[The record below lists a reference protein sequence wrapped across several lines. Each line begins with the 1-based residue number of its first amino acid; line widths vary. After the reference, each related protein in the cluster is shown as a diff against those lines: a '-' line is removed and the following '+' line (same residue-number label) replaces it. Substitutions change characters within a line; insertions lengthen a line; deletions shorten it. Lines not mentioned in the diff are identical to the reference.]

1 MKHFTFLKPMLL
13 LCALI
18 VGVGTSWA
26 QSLKVDFESETSSYS
41 DWTFTDMTSMQTN
54 SNVTAHGGSYFG
66 TTGGKS
72 AVSIQ
77 TKQKIAKPQS
87 ITFFVSKQT
96 TNTTACNWT
105 VLTSSDGETW
115 NQVGAEQSA
124 SSMNRGQWVEVTRDL
139 TDYSN
144 VYVKISY
151 GSNTAVRC
159 IDDITLTFI
168 DDSKANVTLSFPKDA
183 YSADVAEGASS
194 FEAPT
199 ASSVPAITGIT
210 YSSSNP
216 AVATV
221 NETTGAVTLIKK
233 GITTITASFAGND
246 DYNSADV
253 SYTLTV
259 TNSNANDGSETK
271 PFTVEEAVELITALE
286 YGEGNY
292 YVKGIIS
299 KISSTKV
306 LTGGKLTYYISDDGS
321 TTNQLQVFKGK
332 NLGDTEFTA
341 VDEIAVGDAVVVVG
355 PLLLYNNT
363 NPEINDGNYIY
374 SYFTKTV
381 PTIVVEDTEMYVG
394 SEKAVGELF
403 LIDDGYD
410 GDVTLTS
417 DNEGVAKIES
427 GKLIAVAA
435 GTATITVNAT
445 ASDLYKAASETFTV
459 TVKTMDV
466 APEGSVTSYYSL
478 VTESDASTL
487 KAGDKLIVVCESKN
501 RAMAAQSGTKCDYV
515 DVVIS
520 DHTIA
525 TSYSDV
531 NVVTLEAAEG
541 GWYLKTDQGYLT
553 STAAKS
559 IKAEGTTATA
569 SVVTIDIDNDNNA
582 AIDFGEA
589 GTLQYNASSPRFCTY
604 TSTQTAVQIYRLV
617 ESNSFDITM
626 TDAEWRTLVSAADA
640 TLPEGLTA
648 YVVTTNDGTTATL
661 TEAAA
666 IKANTPYILKGAAG
680 DYTLTVADGVE
691 APASNLLQISTE
703 STGNGVYVL
712 ANGTDGVGFYK
723 WNGGS
728 LGAGRVYLP
737 ATAGARDFI
746 GFSFGE
752 ATGINAV
759 ENAKENGAVYNLAGQ
774 RVAQPTR
781 GLYIVNGKKFVVK

>member
-1 MKHFTFLKPMLL
+1 MKHFTFLRPMLL

-18 VGVGTSWA
+18 VGVGSSWA
-26 QSLKVDFESETSSYS
+26 QEVTLWEEDFSSYS
-41 DWTFTDMTSMQTN
+41 AGDVPSGGDYSYVCADGGTATKIYNEKLAGGTAPELLVSKTNGTFTATVPLDN
-54 SNVTAHGGSYFG
+54 
-66 TTGGKS
+66 
-72 AVSIQ
+72 
-77 TKQKIAKPQS
+77 IA
-87 ITFFVSKQT
+87 
-96 TNTTACNWT
+96 
-105 VLTSSDGETW
+105 GE
-115 NQVGAEQSA
+115 
-124 SSMNRGQWVEVTRDL
+124 L
-139 TDYSN
+139 
-144 VYVKISY
+144 
-151 GSNTAVRC
+151 
-159 IDDITLTFI
+159 TLTFYTNKQTI
-168 DDSKANVTLSFPKDA
+168 AVSTTTKGISGSLEEKLAGEHTLTFTGVTADMTEIVIEFKGSGSSNVRLDNIKLVGQKAADPSKQDVTLSFPEA
-183 YSADVAEGASS
+183 SYTADLNDG
-194 FEAPT
+194 FTAPT
-199 ASSVPAITGIT
+199 LTNAANVAVV
-210 YSSSNP
+210 YSSTNE

-221 NETTGAVTLIKK
+221 NETTGAVTLLKK
-233 GITTITASFAGND
+233 GTTTIKATFAGD
-246 DYNSADV
+246 ETYNSAEAE
-253 SYTLTV
+253 YTLTV
-259 TNSNANDGSETK
+259 TNRNANDGSQEK

-299 KISSTKV
+299 KISSTEV

-355 PLLLYNNT
+355 PLLLYKNT

-374 SYFTKTV
+374 SHFTKTV

-459 TVKTMDV
+459 TVKTKDV

-487 KAGDKLIVVCESKN
+487 KAGDKLIVVCESKD

-525 TSYSDV
+525 TSSFDV

-589 GTLQYNASSPRFCTY
+589 GKLQYNASSPRFCTY

-626 TDAEWRTLVSAADA
+626 TGAEWRTLVSAADA
-640 TLPEGLTA
+640 TLPEGLKA
-648 YVVTTNDGTTATL
+648 YVVTATSSESATL
-661 TEAAA
+661 TEVAA
-666 IKANTPYILKGAAG
+666 IKANTPYILQGAEG
-680 DYTLTVADGVE
+680 DYTLTIAEKVD
-691 APASNLLQISTE
+691 APAGNLLQISTE
-703 STGNGVYVL
+703 STANGVYVL
-712 ANGTDGVGFYK
+712 ANSNNVVGFYT
-723 WNGGS
+723 WAGGQ

-737 ATAGARDFI
+737 KTEGARDFLA
-746 GFSFGE
+746 FSFGE
-752 ATGINAV
+752 ATAIKAV
-759 ENAKENGAVYNLAGQ
+759 ENAKQQGNVVYNLAGQ

-781 GLYIVNGKKFVVK
+781 GLYIVNGKKVVLK